1 MEFPMSVVEVI
12 KSAMR
17 PTAVALVLVGFGSI
31 ASAQQTSVA
40 AIQTAKEII
49 KLTGA
54 TALFTPLIPGVVEQA
69 KNLFLQ
75 QNPALGKDLNAIALQ
90 MRTDLAPRSEEL
102 NNEVAKLYAIHFT
115 EAELKDLL
123 AFYKTPVGMKLI
135 TEQPKIGEEGLK
147 FAQDWANQLSDQVIT
162 KMREELKKRGHA
174 L

>member
-1 MEFPMSVVEVI
+1 MSVVEVI

-17 PTAVALVLVGFGSI
+17 PIAVTLALVGFGSI
-31 ASAQQTSVA
+31 ANAQQTSVA
-40 AIQTAKEII
+40 AIQTAKEIV
-49 KLTGA
+49 KVTGA
-54 TALFTPLIPGVVEQA
+54 TALFTPLIPGVIEQA

-75 QNPALGKDLNAIALQ
+75 QNPALAKDLNEIAIQL
-90 MRTDLAPRSEEL
+90 RTELAPRMEEL
-102 NNEVAKLYAIHFT
+102 NAEVAKLYATHFT

-135 TEQPKIGEEGLK
+135 TEQPKVGEEGLK
-147 FAQDWANQLSDQVIT
+147 FAQTWANQLSDQVIG

>member
-1 MEFPMSVVEVI
+1 MSFVEVI

-17 PTAVALVLVGFGSI
+17 PAAVALVLVGCGG
-31 ASAQQTSVA
+31 AANAQQTSAA
-40 AIQTAKEII
+40 AIQTAKEIV
-49 KLTGA
+49 KVTGA
-54 TALFTPLIPGVVEQA
+54 TALFTPLIPGVIEQA

-75 QNPALGKDLNAIALQ
+75 QNPALGKDLNEIAAQ
-90 MRTDLAPRSEEL
+90 MRTNLAPRMEEL
-102 NNEVAKLYAIHFT
+102 NAEVAKLYAAHFT

-135 TEQPKIGEEGLK
+135 TEQPKVGEEGLK
-147 FAQDWANQLSDQVIT
+147 FAQDWANQLSDQVIG

>member
-1 MEFPMSVVEVI
+1 MSVVEVI

-17 PTAVALVLVGFGSI
+17 PTAVVLALVGFGSV
-31 ASAQQTSVA
+31 AGAQQPSA
-40 AIQTAKEII
+40 AAVQTAREII
-49 KLTGA
+49 KTTGA
-54 TALFTPLIPGVVEQA
+54 TALFTPLIPGVIEQA

-75 QNPALGKDLNAIALQ
+75 QNPGLAKDLNEITVQ
-90 MRTDLAPRSEEL
+90 MRADLAPRFDEL
-102 NNEVAKLYAIHFT
+102 TAEVAKLYAIHFT

-135 TEQPKIGEEGLK
+135 NEQPKIGDEGLK

-162 KMREELKKRGHA
+162 RMRDELKKRGHA

>member
-1 MEFPMSVVEVI
+1 MSVVEVI

-17 PTAVALVLVGFGSI
+17 PTAVALVMVGFGSI